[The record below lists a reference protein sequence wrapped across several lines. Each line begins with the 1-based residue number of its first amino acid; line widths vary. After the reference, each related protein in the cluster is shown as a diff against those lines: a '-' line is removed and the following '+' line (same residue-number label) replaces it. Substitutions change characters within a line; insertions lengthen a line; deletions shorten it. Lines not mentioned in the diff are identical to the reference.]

1 VLGYRTEEVVGTL
14 DVTLSPSPREVDAV
28 NLRDPRW
35 GLLEPVEELAR
46 RQGIEKGRL
55 DIALGGSERHAGL
68 TVNEF
73 ETLLM
78 QHDLVEVLRDP
89 LRFASRAGN
98 LLRHPLAIPNRTLDY
113 AKYDFVHLF
122 NEVTQALGISK
133 SALERL
139 LVRSIAFPASRFL
152 RLKRSV
158 SFLLSSAGAAS
169 PVVLGRYQ
177 SPILVHWNTAGRERK
192 LRFTLVRFL

>member
-1 VLGYRTEEVVGTL
+1 GGGEGVGPPALTL
-14 DVTLSPSPREVDAV
+14 PPPPREVDAT
-28 NLRDPRW
+28 NLREARW
-35 GLLEPVEELAR
+35 GLLEPVAELVR
-46 RQGIEKGRL
+46 RQGIERGRL
-55 DIALGGSERHAGL
+55 DIALGGSDRHAGL

-78 QHDLVEVLRDP
+78 QHDLMEVLRDP

-122 NEVTQALGISK
+122 NEAMSVLGISE

-139 LVRSIAFPASRFL
+139 LV
-152 RLKRSV
+152 
-158 SFLLSSAGAAS
+158 
-169 PVVLGRYQ
+169 
-177 SPILVHWNTAGRERK
+177 
-192 LRFTLVRFL
+192 